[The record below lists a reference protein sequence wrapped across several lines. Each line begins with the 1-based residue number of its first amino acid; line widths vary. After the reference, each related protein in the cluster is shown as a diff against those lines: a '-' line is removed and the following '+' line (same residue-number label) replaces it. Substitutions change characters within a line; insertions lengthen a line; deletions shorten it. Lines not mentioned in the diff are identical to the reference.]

1 MMYEKIVQGI
11 KSKDDLVEC
20 FYRYTDSEI
29 PINTCESFFYDLKKK
44 KINYYVEIHVSSFF
58 CINDSSIPLL
68 LDDIEDDNYS
78 LQVIQISD
86 EWNNKPYM
94 KNDFRKFIQN
104 IKKFLFLREIKIELT
119 EFNYDNIFDSEEL
132 DMLIKNLF
140 TLQLLENIYIKIN
153 NPKIKLSKETS
164 KLFIDMKIK
173 EEIDCYNTKFLIVSW
188 KYNEK

>member
-1 MMYEKIVQGI
+1 M
-11 KSKDDLVEC
+11 
-20 FYRYTDSEI
+20 
-29 PINTCESFFYDLKKK
+29 KKK

-119 EFNYDNIFDSEEL
+119 EYNYDNIFDSEEL

-164 KLFIDMKIK
+164 KLFINMEIK
-173 EEIDCYNTKFLIVSW
+173 EKIDSYNTKFLIVSW